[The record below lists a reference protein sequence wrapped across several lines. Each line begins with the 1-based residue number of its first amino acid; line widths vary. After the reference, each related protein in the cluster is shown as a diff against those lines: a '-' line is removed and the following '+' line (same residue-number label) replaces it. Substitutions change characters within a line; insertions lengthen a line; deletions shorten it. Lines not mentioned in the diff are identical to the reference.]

1 MMRRMKFDLTLIV
14 FQNGRTWL
22 TSTRKTAFIIVQS
35 VTVLYNHIVILLVS
49 SHRKQPS
56 KSDRFHLDVD
66 SNIISIASV
75 PSVTMLSGFRGVNVI
90 KVVKQ
95 SFNLSL
101 ITSNCSPKGH
111 SNLEKKRTKIFV
123 LFSSILPH

>member
-1 MMRRMKFDLTLIV
+1 MMRGTKLYLTLIV

-22 TSTRKTAFIIVQS
+22 TCMRKTAFMIAQS
-35 VTVLYNHIVILLVS
+35 VTVLYNHIVIILVS
-49 SHRKQPS
+49 SHRKRPS
-56 KSDRFHLDVD
+56 KSDRFHLDID
-66 SNIISIASV
+66 SNVIGIASV
-75 PSVTMLSGFRGVNVI
+75 PSVTMPSGFRGVNVI

-101 ITSNCSPKGH
+101 IPSNCSPKGH
-111 SNLEKKRTKIFV
+111 SNLEKKRIKIFV